1 MLTRLEELIVIAG
14 ETFVQG
20 EVFGQ
25 PIPVAVTSLSR
36 LLRLDS
42 EVVPRGEWPEHML
55 QLPRLRYL
63 TTMVNFDDA
72 PERPGRHVVQALRDR
87 GVEVKCDMIRCHF
100 HYSDFSTRETVG
112 F

>member
-1 MLTRLEELIVIAG
+1 MLTRLEELIVAAG
-14 ETFVQG
+14 ER
-20 EVFGQ
+20 FGQ

-36 LLRLDS
+36 LLRLDI
-42 EVVPRGEWPEHML
+42 EVVPQGEWPEHML

-63 TTMVNFDDA
+63 TTMVDFDDA
-72 PERPGRHVVQALRDR
+72 PGRHVVQALRDR

-100 HYSDFSTRETVG
+100 WIVG